1 MVQTLMIIGLGDV
14 GGNALEFLA
23 RTPSVGRI
31 IAADYNSDW
40 GVRKTNNA
48 VMGAALQGFY
58 PHIEFVKINL
68 NDVEA
73 TAETLL
79 KYKPDLIFAG
89 VSLLSWWVRRLLPV
103 SERIVEAGS
112 GPWLP
117 VQLKLTLK
125 LMKAVRKSGITAH
138 VINAS
143 FPDATNMVLSKVGPA
158 PTVGIGNLDL
168 VIPLIQSAVAKKLGV
183 PMHNVKIYMV
193 GHHFH
198 DVSIEERG
206 SAGGAPYFIK
216 ILVAGDDVTNKL
228 DIDDVFSACKIPLPD
243 PTKAAMPV
251 ASSAVKNILAI
262 LNDTGLLTHAPGP
275 LGLPGGY
282 PVRLSAKGAEVVL
295 PAEIS
300 LKEAVKIN
308 EAAQKFDGIETIKD
322 DGTIVLTEK
331 SLKIMSEVFGYTY
344 DQVRVNEID
353 ERADELFSRFKALA
367 DKYGTAIPTYT

>member
-31 IAADYNSDW
+31 ITADYNSDW

-48 VMGAALQGFY
+48 VVGAALQGFY

-73 TAETLL
+73 TTETLL
-79 KYKPDLIFAG
+79 KFKPDLIFAG

-103 SERIVEAGS
+103 SGRIVEAGS

-125 LMKAVRKSGITAH
+125 LMKAVKKSGIKAH

-168 VIPLIQSAVAKKLGV
+168 VIPLIQSSVAKKLDV
-183 PMHNVKIYMV
+183 PMHNVTVYMV

-198 DVSIEERG
+198 DASIEEKG

-216 ILVAGDDVTNKL
+216 ILVNGDDVTHKL
-228 DIDDVFSACKIPLPD
+228 DMDEVFSACKIPLPD
-243 PTKAAMPV
+243 PTRAAMPV

-262 LNDTGLLTHAPGP
+262 LNDTELLTHAPGP

-295 PAEIS
+295 PKEIS

-308 EAAQKFDGIETIKD
+308 EAAQKFDGIETITD
-322 DGTIVLTEK
+322 DGTIVLTDK
-331 SLKIMSEVFGYTY
+331 SLKIMSELFGYTHG
-344 DQVRVNEID
+344 QVRVNEID

-367 DKYGTAIPTYT
+367 DKYGTAIPAYA

>member
-23 RTPSVGRI
+23 HTPSVGRI

-216 ILVAGDDVTNKL
+216 ILVAGDDVTDKL

-251 ASSAVKNILAI
+251 V
-262 LNDTGLLTHAPGP
+262 
-275 LGLPGGY
+275 
-282 PVRLSAKGAEVVL
+282 VRRQEHL
-295 PAEIS
+295 
-300 LKEAVKIN
+300 
-308 EAAQKFDGIETIKD
+308 
-322 DGTIVLTEK
+322 
-331 SLKIMSEVFGYTY
+331 GYTQRHRVI
-344 DQVRVNEID
+344 DTCAGTVRPARGIPRTP
-353 ERADELFSRFKALA
+353 ERQRGRGS
-367 DKYGTAIPTYT
+367 PTG